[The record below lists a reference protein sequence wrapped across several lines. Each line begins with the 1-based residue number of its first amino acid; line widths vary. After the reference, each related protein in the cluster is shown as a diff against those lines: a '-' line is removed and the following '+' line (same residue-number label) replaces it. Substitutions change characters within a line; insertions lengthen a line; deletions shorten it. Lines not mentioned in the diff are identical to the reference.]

1 MKTAGPPRAPA
12 ADEPEEF
19 HHRPPLEEA
28 ASSGASRKAAAAMGG
43 AEPVLAQAAALAP
56 EAALLWS
63 GEPALERGRE
73 PVCEPPSE
81 PAAGRETSSATVP
94 AGLCAPLLGDSRAAA
109 ALRARIEAAAAADT
123 PVLLEGERGCG
134 REHLARYLHSRSARR
149 GAAFIRIDVEFADT
163 ERAADKL
170 RRGHGGSVLI
180 RDLPHGTPRL
190 FKLLEQ
196 WLDKHHP
203 GSESGALPLRLL
215 ATSDVELPR
224 LLDAGLVDPGLIARL
239 KLVRLAVPPL
249 RERAA
254 DIPRLCRHFL
264 AELAR
269 QGGTP
274 PRTLS
279 PRAAAQLERYSFPGN
294 LAELRD
300 VLHRSALRARS
311 AIIELG
317 DIEAVLPPLHER
329 VPLEELSLEA
339 VVRTK
344 VRALL
349 QRLEGY
355 PITDLYEQVLEH
367 LERPLLEEVLARTA
381 GNQIK
386 AAAML
391 GINRNTL
398 RKKLQERAI
407 GPAAP
412 ASSPNRPPVDPAR

>member
-1 MKTAGPPRAPA
+1 MKPPPAAKPPVTEDRHEPGRREQRPSRAPSPESEELLS
-12 ADEPEEF
+12 ADRGTDRGAYSAHE
-19 HHRPPLEEA
+19 REA
-28 ASSGASRKAAAAMGG
+28 APM
-43 AEPVLAQAAALAP
+43 
-56 EAALLWS
+56 
-63 GEPALERGRE
+63 
-73 PVCEPPSE
+73 
-81 PAAGRETSSATVP
+81 ATP
-94 AGLCAPLLGDSRAAA
+94 HPCAPLLGESRAAA
-109 ALRARIEAAAAADT
+109 ALRARLDAAAAVDT
-123 PVLLEGERGCG
+123 PVLFEGERGCG
-134 REHLARYLHSRSARR
+134 REHLSRYLHARSHRR

-170 RRGHGGSVLI
+170 RRAHGGSVLI
-180 RDLPHGTPRL
+180 RDLPHGGARL
-190 FKLLEQ
+190 SKLLAH
-196 WLDKHHP
+196 WLDKNLASST
-203 GSESGALPLRLL
+203 GEALPLRVL

-224 LLDAGLVDPGLIARL
+224 LLDAGLVDAELLARL
-239 KLVRLAVPPL
+239 QIMRLPVPPL

-254 DIPRLCRHFL
+254 DIPLLCSHFL
-264 AELAR
+264 AELAVR
-269 QGGTP
+269 GGTP

-279 PRAAAQLERYSFPGN
+279 PRAVDQLARYSFPGN

-300 VLHRSALRARS
+300 VIRRSALRARS
-311 AIIELG
+311 PVIELG

-355 PITDLYEQVLEH
+355 PITDLYEQVLSH
-367 LERPLLEEVLARTA
+367 IERPLLEEVLARTA

-398 RKKLQERAI
+398 RKKLQERAVPPTA
-407 GPAAP
+407 GPPAAGAGRSGPPAAP
-412 ASSPNRPPVDPAR
+412 DNR